1 MKKIWK
7 ILIVMMCLF
16 ASTLAV
22 TSCQKD
28 VKHLNFGVFKQN
40 GYTLTS
46 YATKQLSAGEFSA
59 LLSSGRQRASV
70 VAYLPK
76 PAPTDEDAINALTNV
91 SNHIVVTTRFFE
103 ENSDEMQ
110 EEVSDQAGT
119 VVGNYLKENAIHT
132 ATGLIIKNLYLTQ
145 NVLEFMETENAN
157 FKNSDGYA
165 NVPFAN
171 LYTYHTDEN
180 NSLIVQMHDFVDI
193 PASAMSGGVNC
204 YYRQD
209 TEIMY
214 EIVAAP
220 NLSGCYAR
228 IRKWQTS
235 LGAVISTAANSI
247 GDGFVFEVEIE
258 WIERN

>member
-1 MKKIWK
+1 MKKVQK
-7 ILIVMMCLF
+7 ILVVMMCLL
-16 ASTLAV
+16 ASTLVV
-22 TSCQKD
+22 TSCRKGAE
-28 VKHLNFGVFKQN
+28 HMSFGTFKQN
-40 GYTLTS
+40 GYSLTS
-46 YATKQLSAGEFSA
+46 YATKELSANEFRT
-59 LLSSGRQRASV
+59 LLSGGKQHASS

-76 PAPTDEDAINALTNV
+76 PAPADEDVVNALINI
-91 SNHIVVTTRFFE
+91 SNHIVVTTRFFKE
-103 ENSDEMQ
+103 GSDEMQ
-110 EEVSDQAGT
+110 EEVSDQAGV
-119 VVGNYLKENAIHT
+119 VVGNYLKENTIHT
-132 ATGLIIKNLYLTQ
+132 ATGLTVKNLYLTQ

-157 FKNSDGYA
+157 FKKSEGYS

-220 NLSGCYAR
+220 DLSGCYAR